1 MLPLTPFVNQRFMNN
16 MENPTHLNEV
26 EPREELNNE
35 VTDKATQEENVPAVE
50 NVSAEQT
57 EPAAVEPQDH
67 HAETADMTA
76 EEKPSVE
83 TVPTAQAEPA
93 AIVTEDD
100 AETIELTEEEKEME
114 IIADDE
120 LPDFSSSTK
129 EQLVEAAVEAVKTKD
144 LMEAT
149 RYIKAIKP
157 VLDHLLQEEY
167 NQALQAFIEEGGVK
181 DDFVYNSGDK
191 CKEQFNAASRE
202 LKQKKA
208 HEKNRQES
216 EKLENLKKK
225 EAILDQIKLLSETE
239 EDKDSLKKLKE
250 LQAEWKLVRNI
261 PKEHIDR
268 LWESYHIYIHNFYD
282 SLSMFNE
289 LKELDRRK
297 NLDQKIELTKKTSEL
312 ALEPSTKKVIILL
325 KKYQE
330 EWKSIGPVPK
340 ESNDEIWNRFK
351 QECDRIYEMIK
362 SVQAENERKREENLA
377 GKKEL
382 LAKALELSNLQST
395 RIKEWL
401 EQSTVANQ
409 LMEDWKKIGM
419 VPMKFR
425 ESLWDEFRN
434 ARNKFFS
441 NKNEFFK
448 KLHAERNINLKV
460 KTDLC
465 EKAEAISANPIDWN
479 KQTDELKK
487 MQEAWKKV
495 GPVHEKVSDAIWKR
509 FRGACDSF
517 FEKKA
522 QHYAGQ
528 VEDQK
533 KNLEIKQNLLAQ
545 LEELLAKEDGA
556 SIINELK
563 ALQEQWNQAGF
574 VPMSAKEEIN
584 KKYNEVT
591 DKVFN
596 KFKQASSAMRDIKDR
611 SHFEAML
618 NSSNGDQRLK
628 REEKFLADK
637 IRGIKSDIDTWENN
651 LGFFAKS
658 KGPNPMIDQIKDKI
672 AAAHKQIDNL
682 TEKVKLIRQVAKE
695 SQKA

>member
-1 MLPLTPFVNQRFMNN
+1 LLPLTPFVNQRFMNN
-16 MENPTHLNEV
+16 TENPTHLNET

-35 VTDKATQEENVPAVE
+35 VTDSVTQEENTPVTE
-50 NVSAEQT
+50 NVS
-57 EPAAVEPQDH
+57 VE
-67 HAETADMTA
+67 
-76 EEKPSVE
+76 E
-83 TVPTAQAEPA
+83 TVPEVIATENHVEAISTETTEPA
-93 AIVTEDD
+93 AIVTEDH
-100 AETIELTEEEKEME
+100 AENIELTEEEKEME
-114 IIADDE
+114 TIADDE
-120 LPDFSSSTK
+120 LPDFSAYTK
-129 EQLVEAAVEAVKTKD
+129 EQLTEAAIDAVKTKD
-144 LMEAT
+144 MMEAT

-157 VLDHLLQEEY
+157 VLDSLLQEEY

-191 CKEQFNAASRE
+191 CKEQFNAASKE

-208 HEKNRQES
+208 DEKHRQEA
-216 EKLENLKKK
+216 EKLDNLKKK
-225 EAILDQIKLLSETE
+225 EAILEQIKALSETE

-250 LQAEWKLVRNI
+250 LQNEWKQVRNI

-289 LKELDRRK
+289 LKDLDRRK

-340 ESNDEIWNRFK
+340 ESNDEIWSRFK

-362 SVQAENERKREENLA
+362 SVQEENERKREENLTA
-377 GKKEL
+377 KKEL

-448 KLHAERNINLKV
+448 KLHAERNNNLKV

-465 EKAEAISANPIDWN
+465 EKAESISANPIDWN

-487 MQEAWKKV
+487 MQEAWKKI

-533 KNLEIKQNLLAQ
+533 KNLETKQALLVQ
-545 LEELLAKEDGA
+545 LDELLAKEDGA
-556 SIINELK
+556 TIINDLK

-574 VPMSAKEEIN
+574 VPMNAKEEIN

-596 KFKQASSAMRDIKDR
+596 KFKQASSAMRDMKDR
-611 SHFEAML
+611 SHFEAIL
-618 NSSNGDQRLK
+618 NSPNGDQRLK

-658 KGPNPMIDQIKDKI
+658 KGANPMTDQIKEKI
-672 AAAHKQIDNL
+672 AAAQKQINNL
-682 TEKVKLIRQVAKE
+682 TEKVKLIRQIAKE
-695 SQKA
+695 GQKV

>member
-1 MLPLTPFVNQRFMNN
+1 MNN
-16 MENPTHLNEV
+16 TENPTHLNEAQ
-26 EPREELNNE
+26 PREELNNE
-35 VTDKATQEENVPAVE
+35 VTNSVTPEENVPATE
-50 NVSAEQT
+50 NVL
-57 EPAAVEPQDH
+57 
-67 HAETADMTA
+67 A
-76 EEKPSVE
+76 EE
-83 TVPTAQAEPA
+83 TMPA
-93 AIVTEDD
+93 AIVTEDH
-100 AETIELTEEEKEME
+100 AEAIELTDEEKEIETM
-114 IIADDE
+114 ADEE
-120 LPDFSSSTK
+120 LPNFSTYTK
-129 EQLVEAAVEAVKTKD
+129 EQLAEAAVDAVKTKD
-144 LMEAT
+144 MLEAT

-167 NQALQAFIEEGGVK
+167 NQALQQFIEEGGVK
-181 DDFVYNSGDK
+181 DDFTYNSGDK
-191 CKEQFNAASRE
+191 CKEQFNAASKE

-208 HEKNRQES
+208 DEKSRQEA
-216 EKLENLKKK
+216 EKLDNLKKK
-225 EAILDQIKLLSETE
+225 EAILDQIKVLSETE

-250 LQAEWKLVRNI
+250 LQAEWKQIRNI

-282 SLSMFNE
+282 RLSMFNE
-289 LKELDRRK
+289 LKDLDRRK
-297 NLDQKIELTKKTSEL
+297 NLDQKIELTKKTTEL

-330 EWKSIGPVPK
+330 EWKNIGPVPK
-340 ESNDEIWNRFK
+340 ESNDEIWTRFK

-362 SVQAENERKREENLA
+362 AVQVENERKREENLA
-377 GKKEL
+377 AKKEL
-382 LAKALELSNLQST
+382 LAKALELSNLQSG

-425 ESLWDEFRN
+425 ESLWDEFRT

-448 KLHAERNINLKV
+448 KLHAERNGNLKI
-460 KTDLC
+460 KTELC
-465 EKAEAISANPIDWN
+465 EKAEAISNNPLDWN

-487 MQEAWKKV
+487 MQEDWKKV
-495 GPVHEKVSDAIWKR
+495 GPVHEKISDAIWKR
-509 FRGACDSF
+509 FRGACDTF

-533 KNLEIKQNLLAQ
+533 KNLEIKQGILVK
-545 LEELLAKEDGA
+545 LEELLGREDGA
-556 SIINELK
+556 TIINDLK
-563 ALQEQWNQAGF
+563 SLQEQWNQAGF
-574 VPMSAKEEIN
+574 VPMSAKEEVN

-611 SHFEAML
+611 SHFEAVL
-618 NSSNGDQRLK
+618 NSPNGDQRLR
-628 REEKFLADK
+628 REEKFIADK

-658 KGPNPMIDQIKDKI
+658 KGTNPMTEQIKDKI
-672 AAAHKQIDNL
+672 ASAQKQINSL
-682 TEKVKLIRQVAKE
+682 TEKLKLIRQIAKE
-695 SQKA
+695 GQKVQ

>member
-1 MLPLTPFVNQRFMNN
+1 LTPFVNQRFMNN
-16 MENPTHLNEV
+16 TENPTHLNET
-26 EPREELNNE
+26 ESREELNNE
-35 VTDKATQEENVPAVE
+35 VTNSVTQEENVPATE
-50 NVSAEQT
+50 NVL
-57 EPAAVEPQDH
+57 
-67 HAETADMTA
+67 A
-76 EEKPSVE
+76 EE
-83 TVPTAQAEPA
+83 TMPA
-93 AIVTEDD
+93 AIVTEDH

-114 IIADDE
+114 TMADEE
-120 LPDFSSSTK
+120 LPNFSTYTK
-129 EQLVEAAVEAVKTKD
+129 EQLVEVAVDAVKTKD

-191 CKEQFNAASRE
+191 CKEQFNAASKE
-202 LKQKKA
+202 LKQKKSD
-208 HEKNRQES
+208 EKLRQET
-216 EKLENLKKK
+216 EKLDNLKKK
-225 EAILDQIKLLSETE
+225 EAILEQIKLLSETE

-250 LQAEWKLVRNI
+250 LQTEWKQVRNI

-282 SLSMFNE
+282 RLSMFNE
-289 LKELDRRK
+289 LKDLDRRK
-297 NLDQKIELTKKTSEL
+297 NLDQKIELTKKTTEL

-330 EWKSIGPVPK
+330 EWKNIGPVPK
-340 ESNDEIWNRFK
+340 ESNDEIWTRFK
-351 QECDRIYEMIK
+351 QECDRIFEMIK
-362 SVQAENERKREENLA
+362 AVQVENERKREENLA
-377 GKKEL
+377 AKKEL
-382 LAKALELSNLQST
+382 LAKALELSNLQSP

-425 ESLWDEFRN
+425 ESLWEEFRN
-434 ARNKFFS
+434 ARNRFFS

-448 KLHAERNINLKV
+448 KLHAERNNNLKV

-465 EKAEAISANPIDWN
+465 EKAESISANPIDWN

-522 QHYAGQ
+522 QNYAGQ

-533 KNLEIKQNLLAQ
+533 KNLETKQTILGQ

-556 SIINELK
+556 TIINELK

-574 VPMSAKEEIN
+574 VPMNAKEGIN
-584 KKYNEVT
+584 KKYNEIT

-611 SHFEAML
+611 SHFEAIL
-618 NSSNGDQRLK
+618 NSPNGDQRLK
-628 REEKFLADK
+628 REEKFIADK

-658 KGPNPMIDQIKDKI
+658 KGTNPMTDQIKDKI
-672 AAAHKQIDNL
+672 ASAQKQIGSL
-682 TEKVKLIRQVAKE
+682 TEKLKLIKQIARE
-695 SQKA
+695 GQKVQ

>member
-35 VTDKATQEENVPAVE
+35 VTGKVTQEENVPAVE
-50 NVSAEQT
+50 NVSAEQS
-57 EPAAVEPQDH
+57 EPAAFEPQA
-67 HAETADMTA
+67 HAETA
-76 EEKPSVE
+76 EEPAVE

-191 CKEQFNAASRE
+191 CKEQFNAASKE

-208 HEKNRQES
+208 DEKNRQES

-289 LKELDRRK
+289 LKDLDRRK

-382 LAKALELSNLQST
+382 LAKALELSNLQSA

-533 KNLEIKQNLLAQ
+533 KNLEIKQSLLSQ

-584 KKYNEVT
+584 KKYNEIT

-618 NSSNGDQRLK
+618 NSANGDQRLK

-658 KGPNPMIDQIKDKI
+658 KGPNPMIDQIKEKI

>member
-1 MLPLTPFVNQRFMNN
+1 MNN
-16 MENPTHLNEV
+16 TENPTHLNETDN
-26 EPREELNNE
+26 REELNND
-35 VTDKATQEENVPAVE
+35 VTNNVTPEENRPAAE
-50 NVSAEQT
+50 NVSAE
-57 EPAAVEPQDH
+57 
-67 HAETADMTA
+67 ETMPETIA
-76 EEKPSVE
+76 PE
-83 TVPTAQAEPA
+83 TVIPTTEAGVSA

-114 IIADDE
+114 TIADDE
-120 LPDFSSSTK
+120 LPNFASYTK
-129 EQLVEAAVEAVKTKD
+129 EQLAETAVDAVKTKD
-144 LMEAT
+144 LAEAT

-157 VLDHLLQEEY
+157 VLDNLLQEEY

-191 CKEQFNAASRE
+191 CKEQFNAASKE
-202 LKQKKA
+202 LKQKKSD
-208 HEKNRQES
+208 EKARQEA
-216 EKLENLKKK
+216 EKLDNLKKK
-225 EAILDQIKLLSETE
+225 EAILEQIKVLSETE
-239 EDKDSLKKLKE
+239 EDKDSLKKLKD
-250 LQAEWKLVRNI
+250 LQAEWKQVRNI

-268 LWESYHIYIHNFYD
+268 LWESYHIYIHHFYD
-282 SLSMFNE
+282 RLSMFNE
-289 LKELDRRK
+289 LKDLDRRK

-330 EWKSIGPVPK
+330 EWKSIGPVPQ
-340 ESNDEIWNRFK
+340 ESNEEIWTRFK

-362 SVQAENERKREENLA
+362 SVQAENERKREENLT

-395 RIKEWL
+395 RIKDWL

-419 VPMKFR
+419 VPIKFR
-425 ESLWDEFRN
+425 ESLWEEFRN

-448 KLHAERNINLKV
+448 KLHAERNNNLKV

-509 FRGACDSF
+509 FRGACDAF

-533 KNLEIKQNLLAQ
+533 KNLEVKQGILSQ
-545 LEELLAKEDGA
+545 LEALLEKEDGA
-556 SIINELK
+556 SIINDLK
-563 ALQEQWNQAGF
+563 GLQEQWNQAGF
-574 VPMSAKEEIN
+574 VPMNAKEEIN
-584 KKYNEVT
+584 KRYNEIT

-611 SHFEAML
+611 AHFEAIF
-618 NSSNGDQRLK
+618 NSPNGDQRLK
-628 REEKFLADK
+628 REEKFIADK

-658 KGPNPMIDQIKDKI
+658 KGTNPMTDQIKEKI
-672 AAAHKQIDNL
+672 AGAQKQIGNL
-682 TEKVKLIRQVAKE
+682 TEKLKLIRQIAKE
-695 SQKA
+695 GQQQQ